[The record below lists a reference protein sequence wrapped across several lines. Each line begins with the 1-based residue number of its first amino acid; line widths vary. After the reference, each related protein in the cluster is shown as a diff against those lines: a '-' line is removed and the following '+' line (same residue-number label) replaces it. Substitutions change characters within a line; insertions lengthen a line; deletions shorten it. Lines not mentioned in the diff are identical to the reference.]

1 MKIVIMAGGEGQRL
15 WPLSTQQYPKQFLEI
30 ASSQSM
36 LVQTIERFKEIV
48 GLKNIWIVT
57 GKGFKDKIEEICV
70 GHFKQKLPII
80 VEPASKNTGFAITYA
95 LKFLKERGCISK
107 DEPVLFSPSDQKMEC
122 SSDFF
127 HHIQSVEKLDKM
139 RLFAIKPVHPHTG
152 FGYIELAS
160 SLLNQVEPVL
170 CFHEKPTLEKAKEY
184 LESGRYFWNSGI
196 VILTAALLEK
206 ELKKYQ
212 PDYHHSIQTNTLP
225 ELSISF
231 DHLLLEKSKEVEA
244 VVLDVKWIDI
254 GSFGAIFSLVKEDER
269 GNAAIGD
276 TVYHES
282 TKNWVMGSGRS
293 VALLGMH
300 NTAVIDTPV
309 GLVISSKT
317 HLDQLSLIK
326 HKFCK
331 TFAKIVPIKT
341 CESCRIYEFFL
352 KPGQEGNIDFNG
364 VYQVQ
369 VLRGACEII
378 FNQKVSLLQ
387 KKEANSFKNSILVK
401 NIQEEELHLLL
412 MEWL

>member
-48 GLKNIWIVT
+48 GLNNIWIVT
-57 GKGFKDKIEEICV
+57 GKAFKDKIEEICV
-70 GHFKQKLPII
+70 GYFQKKLPII

-95 LKFLKERGCISK
+95 LKFLKESGNISEN
-107 DEPVLFSPSDQKMEC
+107 EPVLFSPSDQKMEC
-122 SSDFF
+122 SAAFS

-139 RLFAIKPVHPHTG
+139 RLFAIKPAHPHTG

-160 SLLNQVEPVL
+160 SFLNEVEPVL
-170 CFHEKPTLEKAKEY
+170 QFHEKPTLEKAKEY

-206 ELKKYQ
+206 ELKKHQ
-212 PDYHHSIQTNTLP
+212 PDYYHSIQTNILP

-231 DHLLLEKSKEVEA
+231 DHLLLEKSQEVEA

-254 GSFGAIFSLVKEDER
+254 GSFGAIFSLVKADEG
-269 GNAAIGD
+269 GNAAIGEA
-276 TVYHES
+276 VYHES
-282 TKNWVMGSGRS
+282 TQNWVIGGGRS

-309 GLVISSKT
+309 GLVISSKN
-317 HLDQLSLIK
+317 HLDQLRLIK

-341 CESCRIYEFFL
+341 CESCRMYEFFL
-352 KPGQEGNIDFNG
+352 KPGQDGNIDFNG
-364 VYQVQ
+364 AYQVQ

-378 FNQKVSLLQ
+378 SNQKVSLLQ
-387 KKEANSFKNSILVK
+387 KKEANSFKNSVLVK